1 MSDNRKY
8 YYLKLKENFFDTEE
22 IKILEQMK
30 NGYKYS
36 NILLKLY
43 LKSLKF
49 NGALRVNE
57 YIPYNEEMIAAVTNH
72 DVDTVR
78 TAITVFKQLKLIDI
92 LSNGT
97 IYMLDIQN
105 FIGKSSTE
113 ADRVR
118 SYRKKIEE
126 EKNLLKDAN
135 TNVVQMY
142 NESTPEIE
150 LDTEIELDIE
160 LDKDTKKNSN
170 YVSFFNNNFHLI
182 SPFEKDILESYEKDG
197 IEASAIVLALQKA
210 VSKNKRNIEYV
221 KGILNNWLKNN
232 IKTVK
237 DVQALEEEWKRKK
250 KGVVLNGKDKDGSI
264 GKDNGTSKKSKY
276 NFNRPYEGPDYSE
289 QEIDF

>member
-150 LDTEIELDIE
+150 LED
-160 LDKDTKKNSN
+160 
-170 YVSFFNNNFHLI
+170 
-182 SPFEKDILESYEKDG
+182 
-197 IEASAIVLALQKA
+197 
-210 VSKNKRNIEYV
+210 
-221 KGILNNWLKNN
+221 
-232 IKTVK
+232 
-237 DVQALEEEWKRKK
+237 RKS
-250 KGVVLNGKDKDGSI
+250 VV
-264 GKDNGTSKKSKY
+264 
-276 NFNRPYEGPDYSE
+276 
-289 QEIDF
+289 